1 LLMLFFLASPALCL
15 GSPLALSSTCTRID
29 ITALSHVPA
38 ANSLFDGCDAE
49 DSPGGALFSTAD
61 DLAITLI
68 NCHFL
73 WCRSN
78 HRGGAIYISSAS
90 VGVTVIACTF
100 DSCHSLQDAA
110 CIYANRCSSFVMNET
125 VAFNCTSDG
134 VGALCNAGV
143 EDAAV
148 GRLYVCECSAT
159 FCGSWRDTF
168 CLGFYEYSTGPM
180 SYLHLTN
187 ASDNWA
193 TVGGTAASLSGQVSL
208 SLRFCQFASNVRGNC
223 LKLSNIVDNDI
234 LCLEIVNNT
243 CISTADGYKGLLVV
257 IGHEATFTSCVFQMN
272 TYDAF
277 VGGEEATVTFVGCI
291 LDGQPLN
298 ATGDSM
304 AVATASCVYELSRT
318 GLADCGWAGH
328 AAGSTSLS
336 RTEVPAT
343 AEQTRAI
350 QSGSFTVGWET
361 FMQPRQFWRL
371 TAFLICAGLRIN

>member
-1 LLMLFFLASPALCL
+1 MLFFLASPALCL

-29 ITALSHVPA
+29 ITSPSHVPA
-38 ANSLFDGCDAE
+38 ANSLFDGCDAG
-49 DSPGGALFSTAD
+49 DSLGGALFSTAD
-61 DLAITLI
+61 YLDITLI

-78 HRGGAIYISSAS
+78 LIGGAIYISSAS
-90 VGVTVIACTF
+90 VGVIVIASPF

-125 VAFNCTSDG
+125 VAFNCTSAG
-134 VGALCNAGV
+134 VGALCNTGV
-143 EDAAV
+143 DDAAV
-148 GRLYVCECSAT
+148 GRLYVRECSAT
-159 FCGSWRDTF
+159 FCRSGRDTF
-168 CLGFYEYSTGPM
+168 CLGFYTYSTGLM

-187 ASDNWA
+187 ASANWA
-193 TVGGTAASLSGQVSL
+193 MVGGTAASLSGQVSL
-208 SLRFCQFASNVRGNC
+208 SLRFCQFAGNVRGNC
-223 LKLSNIVDNDI
+223 LKLSDILDNDI

-243 CISTADGYKGLLVV
+243 CISTATRYMGLLVV
-257 IGHEATFTSCVFQMN
+257 IGYEATFTSCVFQMN
-272 TYDAF
+272 VYDAF
-277 VGGEEATVTFVGCI
+277 VGGGETTVTFVGCI

-298 ATGDSM
+298 ATDGSM
-304 AVATASCVYELSRT
+304 AVVTASCVYELSRT

-336 RTEVPAT
+336 RTEVPET

-361 FMQPRQFWRL
+361 FMRPRQFWRL
-371 TAFLICAGLRIN
+371 TAFLMYALDCE